1 VSNIG
6 KFIKELREKKG
17 FSQRQLAYLS
27 GVSNTEISR
36 IENGERK
43 KPDIEILQKIA
54 RPLGVNYKTLY
65 VVAGYV
71 KNEDNI
77 DGKIKSAISDD
88 PELLEFWNEMTE
100 RDNLQ
105 ILFKQVKDLPD
116 ESIKRIIRYIK
127 IVEDEEALEDN

>member
-6 KFIKELREKKG
+6 KFIKGLREKKG

-105 ILFKQVKDLPD
+105 ILLKQVKDLPD

>member
-1 VSNIG
+1 MSNIG